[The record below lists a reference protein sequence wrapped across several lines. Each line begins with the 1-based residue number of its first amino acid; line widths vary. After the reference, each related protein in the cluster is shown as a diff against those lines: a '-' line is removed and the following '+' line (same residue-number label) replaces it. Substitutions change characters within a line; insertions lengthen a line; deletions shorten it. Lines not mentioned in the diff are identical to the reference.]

1 MQASI
6 KVAIHKR
13 VPRVKI
19 VMPDNTRIRQAK
31 AVAVHV
37 LVDNTQ
43 PPDNH
48 RARHVVLGG
57 MPRVQVQARVRT
69 AMQANIRPVIRP
81 LHIPARTVLL
91 GNLLSTHNPLAPT
104 VPLENTRH
112 QVIQQVRRVST
123 VPPGTLL

>member
-1 MQASI
+1 
-6 KVAIHKR
+6 
-13 VPRVKI
+13 
-19 VMPDNTRIRQAK
+19 MPDNTRIRQAK
-31 AVAVHV
+31 EVAVHV

-57 MPRVQVQARVRT
+57 MPRVQLQPRART
-69 AMQANIRPVIRP
+69 ARKANIRQVIQL
-81 LHIPARTVLL
+81 LHIPARSVLL

-112 QVIQQVRRVST
+112 QVIQQVRRART
-123 VPPGTLL
+123 VPPDTLS